1 MATLKNPSIYDD
13 RSTIGS
19 ADELDEYGVW
29 VKIEPEE
36 LSDATAD
43 QFPDFDADFGP
54 EITLDETLEDDAAFE
69 SLTFS
74 GGGEDSGFD
83 DVEALRQDI
92 QAAAPDEAG
101 DAIPAGS
108 ALAYPAGTEPAAALP
123 AASPLEEPI
132 ADSADLSTR
141 LLMKIADELSSIKVE
156 LSTLKGE
163 LSAIRSEKPLRGAGG
178 EAEDAG
184 FFDEEDDDKIALTG
198 DELNNIIHTADFTE
212 ETGFDAGASLSDD
225 FAPDA
230 PSEAPARPSPS
241 GDDEAAII
249 YDGLGRPLRAPAQGD
264 AGDSGPAAPASAPV
278 EADSEAAGGEII
290 YDGLGRPLNRSIAGE
305 EGIDASLD
313 ASLALKDSDDLKAL
327 RENGVE
333 PMTSPPEDTSYLEED
348 PLVEGDSLVEEDL
361 DLSDAV
367 IDEPDL
373 SEGVQDTPLEEP
385 SLDSLSLIDLET
397 ITEGGEKP
405 GADDEAV
412 VEEKPFFE
420 DITFE
425 DLPDSES
432 PSEGMMDIENLDDA
446 ETIDLSIFEDDFS
459 LDNADG
465 SEGSADAGS
474 GDLSFE
480 VLDEDADLP
489 VQQNLQDNVISEDS
503 FEPISLD
510 DDGEIDLVTF
520 DEDLEQSLS
529 GDMKIELEDLPPLE
543 LPSSGEDDE
552 NFSLPG
558 SADTADAGDQTITIT
573 EVPPAVR
580 MELKDVLVY
589 MDKLLESLPEEK
601 INEFAQS
608 EHYTTYRKLFEE
620 LGIQQ

>member
-54 EITLDETLEDDAAFE
+54 EITLDETLEEDAALGDL
-69 SLTFS
+69 SFS
-74 GGGEDSGFD
+74 GDGEDSAFD

-92 QAAAPDEAG
+92 EAASPDEAT
-101 DAIPAGS
+101 DDIPAGS
-108 ALAYPAGTEPAAALP
+108 AVAEPVAAKPVAAP
-123 AASPLEEPI
+123 VAKPIAAS

-141 LLMKIADELSSIKVE
+141 LLMKIADELSSIKEE
-156 LSTLKGE
+156 LSTLKE
-163 LSAIRSEKPLRGAGG
+163 EFSATRSEKPPRGADG

-184 FFDEEDDDKIALTG
+184 FFDEEGDDKIALTG

-212 ETGFDAGASLSDD
+212 ETGFDVGASLSDD

-230 PSEAPARPSPS
+230 PPGDPARPSPS
-241 GDDEAAII
+241 GDEGAII
-249 YDGLGRPLRAPAQGD
+249 YDGLGRPLRTASQEGGAD
-264 AGDSGPAAPASAPV
+264 DDSGPAASAATPV
-278 EADSEAAGGEII
+278 EADSHADGGEII
-290 YDGLGRPLNRSIAGE
+290 YDGLGRPLNRKISGDGDIGVE
-305 EGIDASLD
+305 LD
-313 ASLALKDSDDLKAL
+313 TTLALKDSDGLKAL

-333 PMTSPPEDTSYLEED
+333 PMTPPPEDTSYLEED
-348 PLVEGDSLVEEDL
+348 PLVAEEPLAEEDL

-397 ITEGGEKP
+397 IEEGGEKP
-405 GADDEAV
+405 GADDEVA

-425 DLPDSES
+425 DLSDSDS
-432 PSEGMMDIENLDDA
+432 PSEGLMDIENLDEE

-459 LDNADG
+459 LKNVDG
-465 SEGSADAGS
+465 LEGSADADS

-489 VQQNLQDNVISEDS
+489 LQQNVKDNVITEDS
-503 FEPISLD
+503 FEPVSLD
-510 DDGEIDLVTF
+510 DEGETDEVTID
-520 DEDLEQSLS
+520 DDLEQSLS
-529 GDMKIELEDLPPLE
+529 GDMKIELEDFPPLE
-543 LPSSGEDDE
+543 LSSPEEEDDE

-573 EVPPAVR
+573 EVPPALR

-608 EHYTTYRKLFEE
+608 EHYATYKKLFEE